1 MLSSDSSHVTP
12 GAKWLLHSA
21 PSSPDQSG
29 RGRSERWKVFPQ
41 WGGGSFKSTQV
52 SNLPVAFLPAFFW
65 FCFLKA
71 IIPQRRVEQVLWSE
85 ARRWHFAA
93 DIKVHG
99 SINPGLQGYEAGRGR
114 ANSGPRARHAAV
126 TSRKKGPASWPGSL
140 GVPGALSPLIREN
153 GISAGRRS
161 ADALPEM

>member
-12 GAKWLLHSA
+12 GAIWLLHSA

-29 RGRSERWKVFPQ
+29 RGCTKRWKLFPRQ
-41 WGGGSFKSTQV
+41 WGGVSFKNMHACFQFTCGF
-52 SNLPVAFLPAFFW
+52 FLFFL
-65 FCFLKA
+65 FLRA
-71 IIPQRRVEQVLWSE
+71 IIPQLRLEQVLWSE
-85 ARRWHFAA
+85 ARQWHFAA

-99 SINPGLQGYEAGRGR
+99 SINPGAPGLWGGKGESKLRAKGQTRG
-114 ANSGPRARHAAV
+114 SHQP
-126 TSRKKGPASWPGSL
+126 KKGPASWPGSL

-161 ADALPEM
+161 ADGLPEM